1 MNLHEFVSIQEGLLI
16 MGVLL
21 LVVEVMFFG
30 FTTFFLL
37 FIGISCLI
45 TGLLMSLSV
54 IPDTAL
60 SALSSVSVFSIII
73 AFGFWKPLKKLQ
85 KPDNNNE
92 IEVGLVGHKFELNSD
107 LSPNK
112 PSKYR
117 YSGVDWIVKS
127 SEAIKA
133 GETVKVIN
141 LDVGVLLV
149 TKADN

>member
-1 MNLHEFVSIQEGLLI
+1 MELYAYFSVAECLVIIGVVMLLVEVLFFGFSTFFLFFIGLSCMITGFLMSVSIIPERTVYALSFVSI
-16 MGVLL
+16 
-21 LVVEVMFFG
+21 
-30 FTTFFLL
+30 
-37 FIGISCLI
+37 
-45 TGLLMSLSV
+45 
-54 IPDTAL
+54 
-60 SALSSVSVFSIII
+60 FSIIL
-73 AFGFWKPLKKLQ
+73 AFGLWKHLKRLQ
-85 KPDNNNE
+85 TPEDNNE

-133 GETVKVIN
+133 GQTVKVIN

>member
-1 MNLHEFVSIQEGLLI
+1 MELYAYFSVAECLVIIGVMMLLVEVLFFGFSTFFLFFIGLSCMITGFLMSVSIIPERTVYALSFVSI
-16 MGVLL
+16 
-21 LVVEVMFFG
+21 
-30 FTTFFLL
+30 
-37 FIGISCLI
+37 
-45 TGLLMSLSV
+45 
-54 IPDTAL
+54 
-60 SALSSVSVFSIII
+60 FSIIL
-73 AFGFWKPLKKLQ
+73 AFGFWKHLKSLQ
-85 KPDNNNE
+85 TPGDNNE

-133 GETVKVIN
+133 GQTVKVIN

>member
-1 MNLHEFVSIQEGLLI
+1 MELYAYFSVAECLVIIGVVMLLVEVLFFGFSTFFLFFIGLSCMITGFLMSVSIIPERTVYALSFVSI
-16 MGVLL
+16 
-21 LVVEVMFFG
+21 
-30 FTTFFLL
+30 
-37 FIGISCLI
+37 
-45 TGLLMSLSV
+45 
-54 IPDTAL
+54 
-60 SALSSVSVFSIII
+60 FSIIL
-73 AFGFWKPLKKLQ
+73 AFGLWKHLKRLQ
-85 KPDNNNE
+85 TPEDYNE

-133 GETVKVIN
+133 GQTVKVIN

>member
-1 MNLHEFVSIQEGLLI
+1 MSI
-16 MGVLL
+16 
-21 LVVEVMFFG
+21 
-30 FTTFFLL
+30 
-37 FIGISCLI
+37 
-45 TGLLMSLSV
+45 
-54 IPDTAL
+54 
-60 SALSSVSVFSIII
+60 FSIIL
-73 AFGFWKPLKKLQ
+73 AFGLWKHLKRLQ
-85 KPDNNNE
+85 TPKDNNE

-133 GETVKVIN
+133 GQTVKVIN

-149 TKADN
+149 TKADD